1 MKVLPVSSRV
11 AIGAALL
18 AGAAAAH
25 AGVGTRVLLQ
35 EWSPLAPTEQRVRV
49 LADDPNVVSDA
60 VQAAWREARPR
71 LCTALRNAMGQGGIA
86 AGQTLHEIT
95 CLLDDNVTFAIAGA
109 GPNALTATLAVS
121 GYVEASSTTPKI
133 FGQGTDPRVSVA
145 LTGRMLLALTVQ
157 PNADQTLRIDK
168 AQFRLSDATLDSHN
182 LTGDV
187 LKWVAEDLSPF
198 FKGPDFRRLAE
209 GAIDAI
215 GIDVTGR
222 FNAALAPVN
231 ARLRT
236 PSGLVRV
243 GVWGKPDAIV
253 IAFGPREIAP
263 PSGGGMWGALRW
275 NRSTVIAPGSCDSF
289 RIDASVQTGPAPLR
303 DPGGYYEP
311 GDAPRRSVGSFQLL
325 PSSAA
330 GECRY
335 RLSGLAPGW
344 PNALAPRSSIGAGK
358 GAGNSLHSTHYAVV
372 GDGWDGRT
380 VVPQPN
386 AERNYVVRAS
396 LEGSA
401 SVDPAAALQHGAAN
415 PLDPRT
421 SAIDRVT
428 PGTAATRP
436 PGAGVTPKATVPAKA
451 ATGMVS
457 ERTRVAP
464 GAAVSLNPQP
474 LPPDPPEMAR
484 PVLR

>member
-1 MKVLPVSSRV
+1 M
-11 AIGAALL
+11 LL
-18 AGAAAAH
+18 
-25 AGVGTRVLLQ
+25 
-35 EWSPLAPTEQRVRV
+35 
-49 LADDPNVVSDA
+49 
-60 VQAAWREARPR
+60 
-71 LCTALRNAMGQGGIA
+71 
-86 AGQTLHEIT
+86 
-95 CLLDDNVTFAIAGA
+95 
-109 GPNALTATLAVS
+109 TLA
-121 GYVEASSTTPKI
+121 
-133 FGQGTDPRVSVA
+133 
-145 LTGRMLLALTVQ
+145 VQ

-182 LTGDV
+182 LTGDL
-187 LKWVAEDLSPF
+187 LKWVAEDLSPY

-209 GAIDAI
+209 SAIDGI

-275 NRSTVIAPGSCDSF
+275 NRSTVLAPGSCESF

-311 GDAPRRSVGSFQLL
+311 REAPRRSVGSFQLL

-335 RLSGLAPGW
+335 RLSGLAAGW

-358 GAGNSLHSTHYAVV
+358 SAGNSVHSTHYTLV

-396 LEGSA
+396 LEGTA
-401 SVDPAAALQHGAAN
+401 SVDPAAALKHGAAN
-415 PLDPRT
+415 PLDPR
-421 SAIDRVT
+421 SSPIDRVT
-428 PGTAATRP
+428 TGTVATRSP
-436 PGAGVTPKATVPAKA
+436 SALIVTPKATVPGKGP
-451 ATGMVS
+451 TVS
-457 ERTRVAP
+457 ASQRTHVAVP

-474 LPPDPPEMAR
+474 LPPDPPDAAR
-484 PVLR
+484 PALR